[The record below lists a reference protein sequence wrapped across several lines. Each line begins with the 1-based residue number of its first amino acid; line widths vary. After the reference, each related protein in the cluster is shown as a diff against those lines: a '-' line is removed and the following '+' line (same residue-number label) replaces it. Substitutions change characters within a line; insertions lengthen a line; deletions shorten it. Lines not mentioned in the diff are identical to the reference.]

1 MKEQPPYYVITDEII
16 KDAYSRLK
24 SFVYYDN
31 FNLALRIKLAK
42 FESEGHVAQ
51 KLSQLQQELN
61 EYLQGSKL
69 NSRITQL
76 ITKIGYFS
84 VPKSFEND
92 SNSHK
97 INGILISNTGANN
110 HNQFTLR
117 KNTILIDCDIE
128 LHLIATLWIVLEGVR
143 LVNKIGKD
151 SYGYHIQL
159 REGTTEIDGQK
170 RLFSKYF
177 DKYQEWRD
185 KGIRSAK
192 KQIEDGNDI
201 LLLSL
206 DIKNFFH
213 SVQVDFTQLK
223 QDVHCSE
230 QNSLTSIIEKICF
243 KHTQIVNEVNGDKH
257 PLKRPLLPIGFVS
270 SGVIANWLL
279 SDFDKSIKDKMAPV
293 YYGRYVDDIFIVISN
308 VKPNFSKAKQDE
320 DNVEE
325 ISKWIR
331 NRFFHDDAPLRLKSI
346 KHDNGGGQSHIF
358 ELNEN
363 MCNGLTIQP
372 KKLKLFYF
380 SPDWPL
386 AMLNKFE
393 KTLEEN
399 SSAFWF
405 LPDEEKME
413 DSLDDKAY
421 DMHYEDTI
429 NKFRS
434 VSDVK
439 ASKYGAS
446 VFLAKRI
453 KLSTLNL
460 NSLDEKLTKEVF
472 RFFNGIA
479 TLSLYNM
486 WEKVFTYLVAT
497 KDIRSIKKLHKNIRQ
512 AIDNISYNKGDVK
525 KVKEDL
531 YKYLE
536 TCLSLAFSHY
546 PSLYNKLSK
555 TDKSFEEK
563 LYKIKE
569 NIKFLRKSL
578 LTRHH
583 YLPFPP
589 IVLTQYYT
597 EKETDLIGD
606 VNLLEILFNND
617 NKLQLDESL
626 QIENWRVPR
635 WIHLQE
641 ICLLEIANL
650 VREHANNSKKM
661 LLHTSIGAEKDKKIK
676 EKYTETCVNL
686 YNTTN
691 GTQLY
696 NLVTTEEHK
705 RYSDKYDSKKNY
717 RIAADVVN
725 IKDDANNEDLTLTIG
740 VSNVKVH
747 LSDITKAINTKSVL
761 SKKKRETHIKLLN
774 EATSEKLDLLLLPE
788 TFVPFEWLFAYA
800 DEGRRKQRAFIFGLE
815 HFTVNNYCYNLATT
829 ILPINSGKIKE
840 CFIVPRLKNHYSPHE
855 IDEIESIGKKVPLNT
870 PSTYHLFKWR
880 GLQFTLYN
888 CYELTNVVHRSIFGA
903 DLDMLFAVEY
913 NKDVNYFS
921 NIAESTC
928 RDLHCY
934 YIQANTS
941 DYGDSRIIQ
950 PTESVLMNPVRV
962 KGGENNVILKYKLD
976 IKKLRLFQNKRM
988 PYQRNDRSFKSTPP
1002 DYDHEKV
1009 NKRGK

>member
-1 MKEQPPYYVITDEII
+1 MKEQAQFKEITDEII
-16 KDAYSRLK
+16 KDTYSRLK

-31 FNLALRIKLAK
+31 FNLALRIRLAR
-42 FESEGHVAQ
+42 FESDGNVTQ
-51 KLSQLQQELN
+51 KLSQLRQELN
-61 EYLQGSKL
+61 EYLKGSNL
-69 NSRITQL
+69 NSRITKM
-76 ITKIGYFS
+76 ITQIGYFT

-97 INGILISNTGANN
+97 VNGILISNTGANN
-110 HNQFTLR
+110 HDKYILR
-117 KNTILIDCDIE
+117 KSTILIDCEIE
-128 LHLIATLWIVLEGVR
+128 LHIIATLWIVLEGVH

-159 REGTTEIDGQK
+159 KEGTTEIDGKK

-185 KGIRSAK
+185 KGIRAAK
-192 KQIEDGNDI
+192 KQIEDGNDV
-201 LLLSL
+201 LLVSL

-213 SVQVDFTQLK
+213 SVHVDFRQLK
-223 QDVHCSE
+223 KDLNCSE
-230 QNSLTSIIEKICF
+230 KSLTSIIEKICF
-243 KHTQIVNEVNGDKH
+243 KHTQIVNEITGDKH
-257 PLKRPLLPIGFVS
+257 PLKKPLLPIGLVS
-270 SGVIANWLL
+270 SGIIANWLL

-293 YYGRYVDDIFIVISN
+293 YYGRYVDDIFIVLSN
-308 VKPNFSKAKQDE
+308 VKPDFNNPKQDNSNTKDITE
-320 DNVEE
+320 
-325 ISKWIR
+325 WIR
-331 NRFFHDDAPLRLKSI
+331 DRFFYDNKPLNLKKTESDNGNDAPYV
-346 KHDNGGGQSHIF
+346 F

-363 MCNGLTIQP
+363 MCNGLTIQT

-453 KLSTLNL
+453 KLSTLHL
-460 NSLDEKLTKEVF
+460 NSTDEKLAKEVF
-472 RFFNGIA
+472 RFFNGVA

-486 WEKVFTYLVAT
+486 WEKVFTYLVVT
-497 KDIRSIKKLHKNIRQ
+497 KDLRSIKKLHKDIVK
-512 AIDNISYNKGDVK
+512 AINKISYTGNGIEQIKTNLND
-525 KVKEDL
+525 
-531 YKYLE
+531 YLDY
-536 TCLSLAFSHY
+536 CLSLAFSHY
-546 PSLYNKLSK
+546 PELYDKLSK
-555 TDKSFEEK
+555 HDKLLGERR
-563 LYKIKE
+563 LVIKE
-569 NIKFLRKSL
+569 NIKSLRKSL

-589 IVLTQYYT
+589 FVLTRYYT
-597 EKETDLIGD
+597 EQETNLIGD
-606 VNLLEILFNND
+606 VDLLEILFKD
-617 NKLQLDESL
+617 NENTLELDESL
-626 QIENWRVPR
+626 KTENWRIPR

-641 ICLLEIANL
+641 ICLLKIATAIKNHTNKIDLLLFHHFVRTENNEKIEEIYTKECISLFNEL
-650 VREHANNSKKM
+650 NN
-661 LLHTSIGAEKDKKIK
+661 TS
-676 EKYTETCVNL
+676 L
-686 YNTTN
+686 YDLATTI
-691 GTQLY
+691 
-696 NLVTTEEHK
+696 EHK
-705 RYSDKYDSKKNY
+705 RYSETFESKKTS
-717 RIAADVVN
+717 RIATDIVS
-725 IKDDANNEDLTLTIG
+725 IKDDTKNEDLKLTIG

-747 LSDITKAINTKSVL
+747 LSHITEAINKKSIL
-761 SKKKRETHIKLLN
+761 SRKKRETHIKLLN
-774 EATSEKLDLLLLPE
+774 EATSERLDLLLLPE

-800 DEGRRKQRAFIFGLE
+800 DEARRKQRAFIFGLE
-815 HFTVNNYCYNLATT
+815 HFTVNNKCYNLATT
-829 ILPINSGKIKE
+829 ILPIKSGKIKE
-840 CFIVPRLKNHYSPHE
+840 CFIVPRLKNHYSPNE
-855 IDEIESIGKKVPLNT
+855 IDAIESIGKEVPKTT
-870 PSTYHLFKWR
+870 PNAYHLFKWR
-880 GLQFTLYN
+880 GFQFTLYN
-888 CYELTNVVHRSIFGA
+888 CYELTNVVHRSIFGSE
-903 DLDMLFAVEY
+903 LDMLFAVEY

-941 DYGDSRIIQ
+941 DYGDSRIVQ
-950 PTESVLMNPVRV
+950 PTESVIMNPIRI

-976 IKKLRLFQNKRM
+976 VKSLRQFQNKRM
-988 PYQRNDRSFKSTPP
+988 PYQRNDKSFKSTPP
-1002 DYDHEKV
+1002 DYDHKKV
-1009 NKRGK
+1009 NGRGT